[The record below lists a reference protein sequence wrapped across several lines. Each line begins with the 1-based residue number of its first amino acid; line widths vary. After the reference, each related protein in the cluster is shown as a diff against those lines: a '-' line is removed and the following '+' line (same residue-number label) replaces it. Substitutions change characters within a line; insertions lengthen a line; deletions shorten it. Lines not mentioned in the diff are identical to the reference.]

1 MSEPNS
7 KMEDLMNETKSL
19 IDTLERLNEEIES
32 YQVAKNNLVEVKD
45 KLAQFTGEFA
55 ETSSSIHKN
64 IAEMNNHFETDLSSV
79 LKNLSD
85 IKEMNQRF
93 QTEINSVSD
102 NLFNTIEQDKVYF
115 DKKINML
122 TGVSVLNALVIIAVL
137 VLVLI

>member
-19 IDTLERLNEEIES
+19 IDTLERLNEEIQS
-32 YQVAKNNLVEVKD
+32 YQAAKNNLVEVKD
-45 KLAQFTGEFA
+45 KLAEFTGEFT

-64 IAEMNNHFETDLSSV
+64 ITEINNCFQTDMGSV

-85 IKEMNQRF
+85 ITEMNQRF
-93 QTEINSVSD
+93 QTEVNSVSD
-102 NLFNTIEQDKVYF
+102 NLFNTLEQNKVYF
-115 DKKINML
+115 DKKIHVNCI
-122 TGVSVLNALVIIAVL
+122 SVLKCIGIIAVF